1 MFPRSLKA
9 KKNLKTVEDIA
20 YLFLELLA
28 HRRAW
33 LKGLAVLQ
41 FQLRQLYHTIL
52 WYGLAR
58 MRDAATLAVL
68 QHDIT

>member
-28 HRRAW
+28 IEED
-33 LKGLAVLQ
+33 G
-41 FQLRQLYHTIL
+41 
-52 WYGLAR
+52 
-58 MRDAATLAVL
+58 
-68 QHDIT
+68 

>member
-1 MFPRSLKA
+1 MFPHSLKA

-41 FQLRQLYHTIL
+41 LRQLYHTIL